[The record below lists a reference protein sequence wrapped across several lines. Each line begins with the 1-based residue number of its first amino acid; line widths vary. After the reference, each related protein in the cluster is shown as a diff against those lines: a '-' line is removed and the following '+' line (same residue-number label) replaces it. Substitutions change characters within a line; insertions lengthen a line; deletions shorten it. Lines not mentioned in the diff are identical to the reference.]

1 VEEKMKRRRAARIGQ
16 AAGVVIAVG
25 LASVAPARA
34 FPPVKLLNGTVGCS
48 MADDARNLQEAIVA
62 AKETSVDSGGGGSCR
77 DLAGYWARIVGIS
90 DKLVLATVTSDR
102 LELDPKRLWIPISF
116 VAKAAAKQGL
126 IKRKP

>member
-1 VEEKMKRRRAARIGQ
+1 MITRQAARIGQ
-16 AAGVVIAVG
+16 AAGMVIAVG

-34 FPPVKLLNGTVGCS
+34 FPPVKLLDGTVGCS
-48 MADDARNLQEAIVA
+48 LADDARSLQEAIVA
-62 AKETSVDSGGGGSCR
+62 AKETSVDFEGSGSCR
-77 DLAGYWARIVGIS
+77 ELAGYWARIVGIS

-102 LELDPKRLWIPISF
+102 LELDPRRVWIPISF

>member
-1 VEEKMKRRRAARIGQ
+1 MITRRAARIGQ
-16 AAGVVIAVG
+16 AAGIVIAVG

-34 FPPVKLLNGTVGCS
+34 FPPVKLLDGTVGCS
-48 MADDARNLQEAIVA
+48 LADDARSLQEVIVA
-62 AKETSVDSGGGGSCR
+62 AKETSVDFGGSASCR

-90 DKLVLATVTSDR
+90 DKLVLATVTADR
-102 LELDPKRLWIPISF
+102 LELDPRRVWIPISF

>member
-1 VEEKMKRRRAARIGQ
+1 MKRRRAARIGQ
-16 AAGVVIAVG
+16 AAGMVIAVA
-25 LASVAPARA
+25 LTSVAPARA

-48 MADDARNLQEAIVA
+48 IADDARSLQEAIAA
-62 AKETSVDSGGGGSCR
+62 AKKTSVDLGGGDSCR

-102 LELDPKRLWIPISF
+102 LELDPSRLWIPISF
-116 VAKAAAKQGL
+116 VANAAAKQGL